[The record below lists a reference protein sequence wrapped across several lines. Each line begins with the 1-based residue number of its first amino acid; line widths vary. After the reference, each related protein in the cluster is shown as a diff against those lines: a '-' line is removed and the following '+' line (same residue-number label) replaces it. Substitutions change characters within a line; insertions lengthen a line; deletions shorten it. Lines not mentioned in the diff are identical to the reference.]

1 MSGPHADQLDQNLC
15 AAVKGLRKLCHYGK
29 QMTSK
34 STLESFLVT
43 HGNLPMVFMFSARN
57 RREGSQT
64 CVVMTD
70 PDFPQISQVQGLHC
84 EDFNTIPLKLVAV
97 GLGGFQEG
105 HSCNQMAPT

>member
-1 MSGPHADQLDQNLC
+1 M
-15 AAVKGLRKLCHYGK
+15 KGLRKLCHYGK

-34 STLESFLVT
+34 PTLDSFLVT
-43 HGNLPMVFMFSARN
+43 HGDLPMVLTFSARN

-70 PDFPQISQVQGLHC
+70 SDFPQISQVQGLHC
-84 EDFNTIPLKLVAV
+84 EDFDAIPLKLVTV

-105 HSCNQMAPT
+105 HSCNQMTPT